1 MATPGL
7 VGVVL
12 AAGRSSRMGHP
23 KQLAELG
30 GRPMLEHVVAAMD
43 AAGVGRVVVA
53 LGANADRIMAEAD
66 LGRAS
71 PMVASRWR
79 EGMGAVLA
87 EALACQSDMG
97 AAIVALGDQP
107 LITPAVITRVVET
120 WRAGAGPV
128 VSAAYDGRPGH
139 PKLFDRPILT
149 ELLSLTGDQGAR
161 ELLAGRPELVTLA
174 ECGGLGDD
182 LDVDDEA
189 GLAEAARR
197 LAIRYPGLP
206 M

>member
-1 MATPGL
+1 MVAPAL

-12 AAGRSSRMGHP
+12 AAGRSSRMGRP

-30 GRPMLEHVVAAMD
+30 GRPLLEHALAAM
-43 AAGVGRVVVA
+43 AAAPVDRVVVA
-53 LGANADRIMAEAD
+53 LGAEADRVLARVPLHGAEP
-66 LGRAS
+66 R
-71 PMVASRWR
+71 VTTRWA

-87 EALACQSDMG
+87 EAAAAVPG
-97 AAIVALGDQP
+97 AAGIVVALGDQP
-107 LITPAVITRVVET
+107 FVTTAAVARLAAA

-139 PKLFDRPILT
+139 PKLFDASLLPDLT
-149 ELLSLTGDQGAR
+149 RLTGDQGAR
-161 ELLAGRPELVTLA
+161 ELLAGRPELVTLV

-189 GLAEAARR
+189 GLAEATARLARR
-197 LAIRYPGLP
+197 PG
-206 M
+206 